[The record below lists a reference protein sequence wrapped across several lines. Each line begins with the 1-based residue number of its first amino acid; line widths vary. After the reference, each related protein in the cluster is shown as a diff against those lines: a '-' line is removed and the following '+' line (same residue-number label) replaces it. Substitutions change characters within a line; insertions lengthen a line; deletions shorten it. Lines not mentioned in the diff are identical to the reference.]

1 MSLTQHETKDIKT
14 DSSKIK
20 SNESIPLSS
29 SNGLYITKL
38 TKSVNGSIISSREH
52 VKGSVFQPRM
62 SKPTMS
68 LEEYGDLQ
76 KSLALSREKDDS
88 NNHNQA
94 QKFNSY
100 EQLCLSGHEDNE
112 ELVDQVI
119 LKERNWDDWKESSSK
134 NWKGAGNKLG
144 KRF

>member
-1 MSLTQHETKDIKT
+1 
-14 DSSKIK
+14 
-20 SNESIPLSS
+20 
-29 SNGLYITKL
+29 
-38 TKSVNGSIISSREH
+38 
-52 VKGSVFQPRM
+52 
-62 SKPTMS
+62 MS

>member
-1 MSLTQHETKDIKT
+1 MSLTHQETKDIKT
-14 DSSKIK
+14 DSNKIK

-38 TKSVNGSIISSREH
+38 TKSADGSIISSREH
-52 VKGSVFQPRM
+52 VKSSVFQPRM

-76 KSLALSREKDDS
+76 KSLALSRENDDS
-88 NNHNQA
+88 NNHNQVQEA
-94 QKFNSY
+94 NSY
-100 EQLCLSGHEDNE
+100 EQLCLSGREDNE